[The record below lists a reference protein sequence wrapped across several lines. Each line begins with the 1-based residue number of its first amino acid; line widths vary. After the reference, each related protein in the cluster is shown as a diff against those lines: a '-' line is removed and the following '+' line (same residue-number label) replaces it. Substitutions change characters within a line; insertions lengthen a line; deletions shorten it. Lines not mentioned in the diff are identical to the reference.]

1 MVEDESIPPRPTT
14 ASSSSSLLL
23 RETWDEFLVAL
34 YAPANVDFD
43 AIHWVVRLAKV
54 VFRTLC
60 NTIGCNGRRWQFVV
74 PWLRPIIPFL
84 GMAMTLMCA
93 ISYHTTFRRTIV
105 HDRWCTTP
113 PPPHD
118 NRPLGNNNVQMINP
132 ACKWDMIHTSFVIIV
147 VLHIL
152 CHYALCA
159 FTSPGF
165 VVIGKENYVPDDEN
179 NNDKGINGRFGQIQ
193 RFGGCCF
200 ISSTFNP
207 KVERDR
213 CVTYEELVVS
223 KIRTR
228 GSMINDDDSNTA
240 IMYHPTPRH
249 SRCERCNIVRPP
261 RSHHC
266 SVCKMCVLEFDHH
279 CPMVNNCIGYNNY
292 REFILLLSYLILG
305 CCYGCCLLGLDFI
318 QSMSRRIEIHGFQ
331 LMGAEH
337 GTGLLDLPLPWIL
350 WREYQTNGRIDD
362 DIVLRAAFPFMF
374 MIGVALLC
382 ILVPHIRLILTGH
395 TTVERLSRPEEGF
408 TNPFDMGMWNNWQ
421 RVMGAN
427 ALLLVVPFPLQPIK
441 IKHASYGQISKD
453 R

>member
-1 MVEDESIPPRPTT
+1 METESIPPGLT
-14 ASSSSSLLL
+14 ASSSLLLL
-23 RETWDEFLVAL
+23 RETWNAFLLAL

-43 AIHWVVRLAKV
+43 AYHWVIRLTKV
-54 VFRTLC
+54 VFQTLC
-60 NTIGCNGRRWQFVV
+60 NTVGCNRQRWQFVIL

-84 GMAMTLMCA
+84 GMVMTLMCA
-93 ISYHTTFRRTIV
+93 ISYFTTFRRSII
-105 HDRWCTTP
+105 HDRWCTH
-113 PPPHD
+113 HD
-118 NRPLGNNNVQMINP
+118 TNKLSNYT
-132 ACKWDMIHTSFVIIV
+132 CKWDMAHTHIVIIV
-147 VLHIL
+147 VFQIL
-152 CHYALCA
+152 YHYALCA
-159 FTSPGF
+159 LTSPGF
-165 VVIGKENYVPDDEN
+165 VIGKENAPDEN
-179 NNDKGINGRFGQIQ
+179 NHERMK

-200 ISSTFNP
+200 ISSAFNS

-223 KIRTR
+223 KITR
-228 GSMINDDDSNTA
+228 GSILNDDNSTA
-240 IMYHPTPRH
+240 TMLYHPTPKH

-266 SVCKMCVLEFDHH
+266 SVCRMCVLEFDHH

-305 CCYGCCLLGLDFI
+305 CSYGCCLLGLDFI

-331 LMGAEH
+331 VMGAEH
-337 GTGLLDLPLPWIL
+337 GTGLLDIPLPWIL
-350 WREYQTNGRIDD
+350 WREYQSTGRIDD

-382 ILVPHIRLILTGH
+382 ILVPHIRLILSGY

-408 TNPFDMGMWNNWQ
+408 TNPFDRGMWHNWQ

-427 ALLLVVPFPLQPIK
+427 VLMLVVPFPLQPIK
-441 IKHASYGQISKD
+441 INDASYGQISKD